1 MTTRQEELEM
11 KLKELQAKLEETRII
26 SEQMEIILFS
36 HNLEN
41 QLMYLN

>member
-1 MTTRQEELEM
+1 MNRQEELEM

-41 QLMYLN
+41 QLTYLD